1 MTILIFLIGLVWLSP
16 EAYQKT
22 VSMREVMS
30 EQMRGGSMPPF
41 DTPQMLDLLTVD
53 ACDVKAIAQY

>member
-1 MTILIFLIGLVWLSP
+1 
-16 EAYQKT
+16 
-22 VSMREVMS
+22 
-30 EQMRGGSMPPF
+30 MPPF